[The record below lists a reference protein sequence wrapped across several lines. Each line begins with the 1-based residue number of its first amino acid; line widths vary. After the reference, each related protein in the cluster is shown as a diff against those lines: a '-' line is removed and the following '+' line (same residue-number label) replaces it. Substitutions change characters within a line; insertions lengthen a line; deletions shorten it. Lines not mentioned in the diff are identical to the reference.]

1 MDATGLGV
9 TPEQLTGAAAA
20 IDAAVRGGE
29 VAAVP
34 TPAGGPDYGH
44 PGAAEAVARF
54 GAALRQATV
63 MLQAGAEG
71 AATGLRAGASAYLA
85 QEQAA
90 LRAVGG
96 TAGGPGMA
104 GAAGLSP
111 EQAGLA
117 GLLGVP
123 GASRVP
129 GGSGVPG
136 ANGVPGERRA
146 G

>member
-44 PGAAEAVARF
+44 PGTAEAVVRF
-54 GAALRQATV
+54 GVALREATS
-63 MLQAGAEG
+63 MLRAGAEG

-90 LRAVGG
+90 LRAVS
-96 TAGGPGMA
+96 GPHG
-104 GAAGLSP
+104 
-111 EQAGLA
+111 GLA
-117 GLLGVP
+117 GLLGVT
-123 GASRVP
+123 GAS
-129 GGSGVPG
+129 GGAG
-136 ANGVPGERRA
+136 APDPAGERRA